1 MSTSTGHNNGSG
13 LFRLLVCEVV
23 PPNTSL
29 YIRLTI
35 CVCIW
40 LATAHAQAQPR
51 LDDFQLLQTVPD
63 KVHIEAEELLAR
75 GKDGPVLLT
84 GGVWLK
90 GKDIDIRA
98 EWVEIFPDQDRIVLA
113 GSVKV
118 VEGNSVM
125 LSERLELNRKTS
137 RAVIRRA
144 IILVKKD
151 VAPNQLPAYVTSLGL
166 ITAGRNVFTLQGT
179 QVVKD
184 KDRWDVSGARFTA
197 CDCGDQAPSW
207 EIRACKADI
216 IPEERAWLTWPV
228 LYLKGLPVF
237 AAPVAYLPLSNRRT
251 GLLFPQL
258 NYSGRDGVVLSESLF
273 ITLGRSADTTLTGD
287 WFEERGFRE
296 RLEFRARP
304 SHNSLIETRFMYIYD
319 EKVAE
324 IDSKKHLR
332 HRYSAE
338 LDAWLLTRSKF
349 SLNASVRLYSDS
361 DINRDFVS
369 DMAGRAADYAPST
382 VGLGKAG
389 QDYLLTLDAAYLQ
402 DLRFG
407 GVDLFGDQV
416 DAIDRQK
423 THDTIQRLGAL
434 SFYLAPVGPQGWPFL
449 FSVTAEGANL
459 SSLSQA
465 YRDWGFD
472 GTPDQKEASYIDAPV
487 ADKGVDNG
495 PGGEADGLLSDGELR
510 RAFRFMLEPELSF
523 PFQLGKFLQLQARLS
538 HRQLAYLPHGP
549 KAPDNYTC
557 GISFA
562 HLRLATELSRS
573 FGEGTDKIGHV
584 ITPWLQLAGAWRG
597 LTSQGPRPYL
607 DVNDRLHSD
616 AQQLLVGFNTGLYRS
631 RGKLGFSKF
640 VGLSITQ
647 AVDLA
652 QVEPGQAA
660 VEMDFNWSPFFAST
674 MLGYDWQSN
683 KLAEVDLALR
693 FIDRRG
699 DRVSLSYLYLPSVR
713 DSLGRPLPLSERV
726 QRERGLLFG
735 ITPEYFRALGET
747 IHVLQGTAVVAIAWG
762 LSLNAGASLDLREK
776 KMAWYQGGLSYNSD
790 CDCWGFSLTVRMIRN
805 QDYPDVFF
813 LLDLAYLGSAGVGS
827 NTRF

>member
-1 MSTSTGHNNGSG
+1 
-13 LFRLLVCEVV
+13 LVCEVV
-23 PPNTSL
+23 PPSAL
-29 YIRLTI
+29 FILRLSI
-35 CVCIW
+35 FVCIC
-40 LATAHAQAQPR
+40 LGATFSQAQPR
-51 LDDFQLLQTVPD
+51 AGDFQLLQTVPD
-63 KVHIEAEELLAR
+63 KVQIEAEELVTR
-75 GKDGPVLLT
+75 SKDGPLLLT
-84 GGVWLK
+84 GGVHLT

-98 EWVEIFPDQDRIVLA
+98 DWVEIFPDQERIVLA

-118 VEGNSVM
+118 VERNSVM
-125 LSERLELNRKTS
+125 LSDRLELDRKTS

-151 VAPNQLPAYVTSLGL
+151 VSPKELPACVTSLEL
-166 ITAGRNVFTLQGT
+166 IRAGRNVFTLQGA
-179 QVVKD
+179 QVVKENQRYD
-184 KDRWDVSGARFTA
+184 ISQARFTA
-197 CDCGDQAPSW
+197 CDCGDEAPSW

-216 IPEERAWLTWPV
+216 IVEERAWLTWPV

-251 GLLFPQL
+251 GLLFPQI

-273 ITLGRSADTTLTGD
+273 ITLGRSADTTLTAD
-287 WFEERGFRE
+287 WFEERGFRQ

-304 SHNSLIETRFMYIYD
+304 SLNSQIETRLMYIYD
-319 EKVAE
+319 EKVAD

-338 LDAWLLTRSKF
+338 LDAWLRTRSKF
-349 SLNASVRLYSDS
+349 SLNAAIRLYSDS

-369 DMAGRAADYAPST
+369 DMAGRAADYAPSAIA
-382 VGLGKAG
+382 LGKSG
-389 QDYLLTLDAAYLQ
+389 QDYLVALDATYLQ

-407 GVDLFGDQV
+407 GVDLFGDQA
-416 DAIDRQK
+416 DALERQK

-434 SFYLAPVGPQGWPFL
+434 SFYLAPVGPEGWPFL
-449 FSVTAEGANL
+449 FSLTAEGANL

-472 GTPDQKEASYIDAPV
+472 GTPDEKEPSYVDAPA

-495 PGGEADGLLSDGELR
+495 PGGEGDGLLSDGELR

-523 PFQLGKFLQLQARLS
+523 PFQLGNFLQLQARLS

-573 FGEGTDKIGHV
+573 FGEGADRIGHV

-607 DVNDRLHSD
+607 DMNDRLHSD

-631 RGKLGFSKF
+631 RGRLGFSKF
-640 VGLSITQ
+640 VGLSIAQ

-660 VEMDFNWSPFFAST
+660 VEMDFDWSHIFASA

-683 KLAEVDLALR
+683 SLAEVDMALR

-713 DSLGRPLPLSERV
+713 DSAGRPLPLSERV

-735 ITPEYFRALGET
+735 IAPEYFRALGET
-747 IHVLQGTAVVAIAWG
+747 VHVLQGTAIVAIAWG
-762 LSLNAGASLDLREK
+762 LALNAGASLDLREK
-776 KMAWYQGGLSYNSD
+776 KMAWYQGGLSYNSN
-790 CDCWGFSLTVRMIRN
+790 CDCWGFSLTVRMIRG

-813 LLDLAYLGSAGVGS
+813 FLDLAYLGSAGIGS